1 MRVGTFPAPWGVQT
15 STERSEVG
23 ANTPLLRSRRQTPLW
38 RLSACTGEVYFL
50 TGNSIANCA
59 SGTVP
64 YQIYDLKNVGNL
76 AGILKADGYQA
87 FAVHPQYKGNWN
99 RMRTYANFGFDDFLG
114 IEDFED
120 PRYVRSFV
128 SDQSSFD
135 KVIELYEQDRG
146 KQFIFNVT
154 MQNLH

>member
-1 MRVGTFPAPWGVQT
+1 
-15 STERSEVG
+15 
-23 ANTPLLRSRRQTPLW
+23 
-38 RLSACTGEVYFL
+38 
-50 TGNSIANCA
+50 
-59 SGTVP
+59 
-64 YQIYDLKNVGNL
+64 
-76 AGILKADGYQA
+76 
-87 FAVHPQYKGNWN
+87 
-99 RMRTYANFGFDDFLG
+99 MRTYANFGFDDFLG